1 MFLIKIM
8 IHSIFRNK
16 RHSLL
21 IGVTTIIGITLSVS
35 MLSTMLGIQEKINL
49 ELKSYGANIE
59 VTPKT
64 TEIISDLYG
73 TKKHMKQRDSFI
85 NEKDIIKVKS
95 MFWGFNILDIAPYLI
110 TSVQIDQTHQPV
122 EMVGTWFNK
131 KLTLTNNDT
140 MVTGLPKIK
149 KWWAIE
155 GTWLKDNDLTGLLV
169 GEGIAKNKNWQ
180 IGDIIVLKGI
190 GTEKKLEIKGIFHS
204 GEGDDQRLF
213 VNLRVAQQLSGNTGK
228 VSKFDV
234 SALTTPDNELAK
246 KAAINPNQLTVK
258 EREIWYCTAYASSI
272 AYQIQEVMPDVV
284 AKPVRRIA
292 ESEGKVLEKNKLLLI
307 FVSII
312 SVLGAVVGAANLV
325 SVTLMSRNI
334 EVGLKEALGIT
345 MGMLCWELLS
355 SIFLINCVA
364 GVIGFILG
372 QGVTQIIG
380 HIVFG
385 SGVPFSIYSVPLT
398 IGLILFISVIGSIP
412 MIHYLRTFNPADVLH
427 GRS

>member
-1 MFLIKIM
+1 M

-292 ESEGKVLEKNKLLLI
+292 ESEGKVLEKNKLLLL

-312 SVLGAVVGAANLV
+312 SVLGAAVGAANLV

-412 MIHYLRTFNPADVLH
+412 TIHYLRTFNPADVLH

>member
-1 MFLIKIM
+1 M

-312 SVLGAVVGAANLV
+312 SVLGAAVGAANLV

>member
-1 MFLIKIM
+1 M

-169 GEGIAKNKNWQ
+169 GEGMAKNKNWQ
-180 IGDIIVLKGI
+180 IGDIIVLKGTE
-190 GTEKKLEIKGIFHS
+190 TEKKLEIKGIFHS

-312 SVLGAVVGAANLV
+312 SVLGAAVGAANLV

>member
-169 GEGIAKNKNWQ
+169 GEGINKNWQ

-312 SVLGAVVGAANLV
+312 SVLGAAVGAANLV

-334 EVGLKEALGIT
+334 EVGLKEALGIA

>member
-1 MFLIKIM
+1 M

-169 GEGIAKNKNWQ
+169 GEGMAKNKNWQ
-180 IGDIIVLKGI
+180 IGDIIVLKGTE
-190 GTEKKLEIKGIFHS
+190 TEKKLEIKGIFHS

-312 SVLGAVVGAANLV
+312 SVLGAAVGAANLV

-412 MIHYLRTFNPADVLH
+412 TIHYLRTFNPADVLH

>member
-312 SVLGAVVGAANLV
+312 SVLGAAVG
-325 SVTLMSRNI
+325 
-334 EVGLKEALGIT
+334 
-345 MGMLCWELLS
+345 
-355 SIFLINCVA
+355 
-364 GVIGFILG
+364 
-372 QGVTQIIG
+372 
-380 HIVFG
+380 
-385 SGVPFSIYSVPLT
+385 
-398 IGLILFISVIGSIP
+398 GLI
-412 MIHYLRTFNPADVLH
+412 
-427 GRS
+427 

>member
-1 MFLIKIM
+1 M

-312 SVLGAVVGAANLV
+312 SVLGAAVGAANLV

-412 MIHYLRTFNPADVLH
+412 TIHYLRTFNPADVLH

>member
-1 MFLIKIM
+1 M

-180 IGDIIVLKGI
+180 IGDIIVLKGTE
-190 GTEKKLEIKGIFHS
+190 TEKKLEIKGIFHS

-312 SVLGAVVGAANLV
+312 SVLGAAVGAANLV

-412 MIHYLRTFNPADVLH
+412 TIHYLRTFNPADVLH

>member
-312 SVLGAVVGAANLV
+312 SVLGAAVGAANLV

>member
-1 MFLIKIM
+1 M

-169 GEGIAKNKNWQ
+169 GEGMAKNKNWQ
-180 IGDIIVLKGI
+180 IGDIIVLKGTE
-190 GTEKKLEIKGIFHS
+190 TEKKLEIKGIFHS

-292 ESEGKVLEKNKLLLI
+292 ESEGKVLEKNKLLLL

-312 SVLGAVVGAANLV
+312 SVLGAAVGAANLV

>member
-73 TKKHMKQRDSFI
+73 TKKHMKQRGSFI

-312 SVLGAVVGAANLV
+312 SVLGAAVGAANLV

-412 MIHYLRTFNPADVLH
+412 TIHYLRTFNPADVLH

>member
-169 GEGIAKNKNWQ
+169 GEGMAKNKNWQ
-180 IGDIIVLKGI
+180 IGDIIVLKGTE
-190 GTEKKLEIKGIFHS
+190 TEKKLEIKGIFHS

-292 ESEGKVLEKNKLLLI
+292 ESEGKVLEKNKLLLL

-312 SVLGAVVGAANLV
+312 SVLGAAVGAANLV

-412 MIHYLRTFNPADVLH
+412 TIHYLRTFNPADVLH

>member
-155 GTWLKDNDLTGLLV
+155 GNWLKDNDLTGLLV
-169 GEGIAKNKNWQ
+169 GEGMAKNKNWQ
-180 IGDIIVLKGI
+180 IGDIIVLKGTE
-190 GTEKKLEIKGIFHS
+190 TEKKLEIKGIFHS

-292 ESEGKVLEKNKLLLI
+292 ESEGKVLEKNKLLLL

-312 SVLGAVVGAANLV
+312 SVLGAAVGAANLV

-412 MIHYLRTFNPADVLH
+412 TIHYLRTFNPADVLH

>member
-292 ESEGKVLEKNKLLLI
+292 ESEGKVLEKNKLLLL

-312 SVLGAVVGAANLV
+312 SVLGAAVGAANLV

-412 MIHYLRTFNPADVLH
+412 TIHYLRTFNPADVLH

>member
-312 SVLGAVVGAANLV
+312 SVLGAAVGAANLV

-345 MGMLCWELLS
+345 MVMLCWELLS

>member
-312 SVLGAVVGAANLV
+312 SVLGVAVGAANLV

>member
-95 MFWGFNILDIAPYLI
+95 MFWGFNILHIAPYLI

-312 SVLGAVVGAANLV
+312 SVLGAAVGAANLV

-412 MIHYLRTFNPADVLH
+412 TIHYLRTFNPADVLH

>member
-1 MFLIKIM
+1 
-8 IHSIFRNK
+8 
-16 RHSLL
+16 
-21 IGVTTIIGITLSVS
+21 
-35 MLSTMLGIQEKINL
+35 
-49 ELKSYGANIE
+49 
-59 VTPKT
+59 
-64 TEIISDLYG
+64 
-73 TKKHMKQRDSFI
+73 
-85 NEKDIIKVKS
+85 
-95 MFWGFNILDIAPYLI
+95 
-110 TSVQIDQTHQPV
+110 
-122 EMVGTWFNK
+122 MVGTWFNK

-312 SVLGAVVGAANLV
+312 SVLGAAVGAANLV

-412 MIHYLRTFNPADVLH
+412 TIHYLRTFNPADVLH

>member
-312 SVLGAVVGAANLV
+312 SVLGAAVGAANLV

-412 MIHYLRTFNPADVLH
+412 TIHYLRTFNPADVLH

>member
-1 MFLIKIM
+1 M

-169 GEGIAKNKNWQ
+169 GEGMAKNKNWQ
-180 IGDIIVLKGI
+180 IGDIIVLKGTE
-190 GTEKKLEIKGIFHS
+190 TEKKLEIKGIFHS

-292 ESEGKVLEKNKLLLI
+292 ESEGKVLEKNKLLLL

-312 SVLGAVVGAANLV
+312 SVLGAAVGAANLV

-412 MIHYLRTFNPADVLH
+412 TIHYLRTFNPADVLH

>member
-169 GEGIAKNKNWQ
+169 GEGMAKNKNWQ
-180 IGDIIVLKGI
+180 IGDIIVLKGTE
-190 GTEKKLEIKGIFHS
+190 TEKKLEIKGIFHS

-312 SVLGAVVGAANLV
+312 SVLGAAVGAANLV

-412 MIHYLRTFNPADVLH
+412 TIHYLRTFNPADVLH